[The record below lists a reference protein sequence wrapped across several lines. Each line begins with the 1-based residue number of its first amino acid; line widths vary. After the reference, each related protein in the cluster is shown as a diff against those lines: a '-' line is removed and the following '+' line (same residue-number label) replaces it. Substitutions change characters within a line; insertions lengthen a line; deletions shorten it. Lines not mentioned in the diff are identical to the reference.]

1 MHEIEV
7 RTISTEE
14 ASAGV
19 AELWRDGEQI
29 AYTLYDI
36 SVQGGDLM
44 LHIEPREDGSPL
56 VIEVNSLAKALA
68 EVDRA
73 LVVS

>member
-1 MHEIEV
+1 MNEIEV

-29 AYTLYDI
+29 AYTLYDLNV
-36 SVQGGDLM
+36 SGGNLM

-56 VIEVNSLAKALA
+56 VVEVDSLAKALA
-68 EVDRA
+68 EADRVLA
-73 LVVS
+73 AY

>member
-29 AYTLYDI
+29 AYALYDL
-36 SVQGGDLM
+36 SAQGGGLM
-44 LHIEPREDGSPL
+44 LHIDPRSDRGPL